1 MIEDLELL
9 FRQGSM
15 QLDLTRG
22 SYNIIIKYF
31 DVNMTYDD
39 AVKSCKWNLLLNNL
53 ADLSLLDFIAL

>member
-39 AVKSCKWNLLLNNL
+39 AVKSCK
-53 ADLSLLDFIAL
+53 